1 MRMIFGVLSLLF
13 VVAVVGFLAK
23 RQLASVNDIKM
34 PSVSA
39 PAADG
44 AAQGAAPGAVSDSAG
59 APSIYP
65 SGTVQQQS
73 LQIQQQ
79 FKAAAEAA
87 VQQPRA
93 MPDEK

>member
-23 RQLASVNDIKM
+23 KQMASVNNITV
-34 PSVSA
+34 PSVGT
-39 PAADG
+39 PAG
-44 AAQGAAPGAVSDSAG
+44 GTGTGTGIVP
-59 APSIYP
+59 PINP
-65 SGTVQQQS
+65 SGNVQQQS
-73 LQIQQQ
+73 QLIQQQ